1 MNSRLPETA
10 SAPSGAAAHTVAG
23 PQRLYRRLWES
34 GFRWLYVLDAV
45 AVLAAGALVM
55 TARFGTAWPQPGES
69 LMGLV
74 AFTAWVQV
82 VFYFG
87 GLYERQSRLGRRRW
101 FAGVAGLTLFAVG
114 VSALVVLP
122 TDRYAVPR
130 WNLVAVGLLVAL
142 AATGNRVLS
151 RRLRAGRFG
160 PPRVLLVGEGADTD
174 LAAEHLGETD
184 RAAVVAG
191 LAAPGEDVAAAADG
205 VDATDVVFVSDPP
218 LESVFPEPAST
229 FEAQGRGA
237 YLRVTATTTLIGLR
251 TVRVIGG
258 MPYVALRATALRP
271 SQVRLKRLTEWV
283 FLVLAGP
290 LLLVAAG
297 LVALYVRA
305 MAGPGVLYRQERTG
319 RGGVP
324 FTMAKFRTMA
334 HDAEADSG
342 PRLAD
347 AADARVVRG
356 CGWLRRSRLDE
367 LPQFWHVARGRM
379 SLVGPRPERPEMT
392 AVFGRTIP
400 GYGRRHEIA
409 PGITGLAQTRAGYH
423 TDAAYKLGHDLQ
435 YLMSWS
441 PILDLQI
448 LVATLVVV
456 LRRQP

>member
-1 MNSRLPETA
+1 MNSSLPEPLNAPVGAAA
-10 SAPSGAAAHTVAG
+10 SAPAG
-23 PQRLYRRLWES
+23 VHRLYRRLGRL

-45 AVLAAGALVM
+45 VVLASGAVVM
-55 TARFGTAWPQPGES
+55 TVRFGVDWPQPGES
-69 LMGLV
+69 LLGLV
-74 AFTAWVQV
+74 AFTVLVQV

-87 GLYERQSRLGRRRW
+87 GLYERQSRLGNRQW
-101 FAGVAGLTLFAVG
+101 FARVAGLTLVALG

-130 WNLVAVGLLVAL
+130 WNLAAVGVLVAL

-160 PPRVLLVGEGADTD
+160 PPRVLLVGETADTA

-184 RAAVVAG
+184 RAAIVVGQAG
-191 LAAPGEDVAAAADG
+191 PDEDVLAAADRTG
-205 VDATDVVFVSDPP
+205 ATDVMLVSDPP
-218 LESVFPEPAST
+218 LESVFPEPAAT
-229 FEAQGRGA
+229 FETQGRGA
-237 YLRVTATTTLIGLR
+237 YLRVTAATTLIGLR

-271 SQVRLKRLTEWV
+271 SQVRLKRLTEWA
-283 FLVLAGP
+283 VLIVAGP
-290 LLLVAAG
+290 VLVAVTA
-297 LVALYVRA
+297 LVAVYVRVA
-305 MAGPGVLYRQERTG
+305 AGPGVLYRQERTG

-324 FTMAKFRTMA
+324 FTMAKFRTMS

-347 AADARVVRG
+347 AADQRVVRG
-356 CGWLRRSRLDE
+356 CGWLRRTRLDE
-367 LPQFWHVARGRM
+367 LPQFWHVARGQM

-392 AVFGRTIP
+392 AVFEQTIT

-435 YLMSWS
+435 YLMAWS
-441 PILDLQI
+441 PFLDIQI
-448 LVATLVVV
+448 LAATLVVM
-456 LRRQP
+456 LRREP

>member
-1 MNSRLPETA
+1 MNSSLPVPDNAPDPVTAPAPAGVHRVYGRL
-10 SAPSGAAAHTVAG
+10 G
-23 PQRLYRRLWES
+23 RR

-45 AVLAAGALVM
+45 AVLGVGAVVM
-55 TARFGTAWPQPGES
+55 TVRFGLDWPQPGGS
-69 LMGLV
+69 VLGLV
-74 AFTAWVQV
+74 AFTVLVQV

-87 GLYERQSRLGRRRW
+87 GLYERQSRLGQRRW
-101 FAGVAGLTLFAVG
+101 FARVAGLTLVALG

-160 PPRVLLVGEGADTD
+160 PPRVLLVGERDDTAM
-174 LAAEHLGETD
+174 AAEHLGETD
-184 RAAVVAG
+184 RAAVVVG
-191 LAAPGEDVAAAADG
+191 QVGPGEDVLAAADRTG
-205 VDATDVVFVSDPP
+205 ASDVMLVSDPP
-218 LESVFPEPAST
+218 LESVFPEPAAT

-237 YLRVTATTTLIGLR
+237 YLRVTAATTLIGLR

-271 SQVRLKRLTEWV
+271 SQVRLKRLTE
-283 FLVLAGP
+283 LAV
-290 LLLVAAG
+290 LLVAG
-297 LVALYVRA
+297 PVLLVVGGAVGLYVRLA
-305 MAGPGVLYRQERTG
+305 AGPGVLFRQERTG

-324 FTMAKFRTMA
+324 FTMAKFRTMS

-347 AADARVVRG
+347 AADRRVVRG

-367 LPQFWHVARGRM
+367 LPQFWHVARGEM

-392 AVFGRTIP
+392 TVFERTIS

-435 YLMSWS
+435 YLMAWS
-441 PILDLQI
+441 PILDFQI
-448 LVATLVVV
+448 LAATLVVM
-456 LRRQP
+456 LRREP

>member
-1 MNSRLPETA
+1 MNYRLPDPADA
-10 SAPSGAAAHTVAG
+10 SGVSLRGAN
-23 PQRLYRRLWES
+23 RLYRRLWES
-34 GFRWLYVLDAV
+34 GFRWLYVLDAAV
-45 AVLAAGALVM
+45 VLAAGVVVM
-55 TARFGTAWPQPGES
+55 TVRFGTGWPQPAES
-69 LMGLV
+69 VLGLV
-74 AFTAWVQV
+74 AFTALVLV

-87 GLYERQSRLGRRRW
+87 GLYERQSRLGHRRW
-101 FAGVAGLTLFAVG
+101 SARVAGMTLIAVG

-130 WNLVAVGLLVAL
+130 WNLAAMAVLVAL
-142 AATGNRVLS
+142 AATGNRELS

-160 PPRVLLVGEGADTD
+160 PPRVLLVGDPVDTAM
-174 LAAEHLGETD
+174 AAEHLGETD
-184 RAAVVAG
+184 RAAIVV
-191 LAAPGEDVAAAADG
+191 GEVGPDVDVLAAADRVG
-205 VDATDVVFVSDPP
+205 ASDVMLVSDPP
-218 LESVFPEPAST
+218 LDSVFPEPATT

-237 YLRVTATTTLIGLR
+237 YMRVTATTTLIGLR

-271 SQVRLKRLTEWV
+271 SQVRLKRVIE
-283 FLVLAGP
+283 LVVLVAASP
-290 LLLVAAG
+290 LLLVGTA
-297 LVALYVRA
+297 LVAMYVRLV
-305 MAGPGVLYRQERTG
+305 AGRGVLYRQQRTG

-324 FTMAKFRTMA
+324 FTMAKFRTMT
-334 HDAEADSG
+334 HDAEVGTG

-347 AADARVVRG
+347 QADKRVVRG
-356 CGWLRRSRLDE
+356 CGWLRRTRLDE
-367 LPQFWHVARGRM
+367 LPQFWHVVRGLM

-392 AVFGRTIP
+392 EVFERTIS

-441 PILDLQI
+441 PVLDVQI
-448 LVATLVVV
+448 LARTLQVM

>member
-1 MNSRLPETA
+1 MNLSQPLPPNVSA
-10 SAPSGAAAHTVAG
+10 GPAVSAPAG
-23 PQRLYRRLWES
+23 VHRIYRRLGRL
-34 GFRWLYVLDAV
+34 GFRWLYVLDSV
-45 AVLAAGALVM
+45 AVLAAGAVVM
-55 TARFGTAWPQPGES
+55 TVRFGLDWPQPGES
-69 LMGLV
+69 LLGLV
-74 AFTAWVQV
+74 AFTVLVQV

-87 GLYERQSRLGRRRW
+87 GLYERQSRLGNRQW
-101 FAGVAGLTLFAVG
+101 FARAAGLTLVALA

-130 WNLVAVGLLVAL
+130 WNLVAVGVLVAL

-160 PPRVLLVGEGADTD
+160 PPRVLLVGDAADTAM
-174 LAAEHLGETD
+174 AAEHLGETD
-184 RAAVVAG
+184 RAAVVVG
-191 LAAPGEDVAAAADG
+191 QVGPDEDVLAAADRTG
-205 VDATDVVFVSDPP
+205 ASDVMLVSDPP
-218 LESVFPEPAST
+218 LESVFPEPAAT

-271 SQVRLKRLTEWV
+271 SQVRLKRLTELAV
-283 FLVLAGP
+283 LVVAGP
-290 LLLVAAG
+290 VLLVVGAVVG
-297 LVALYVRA
+297 LYVRLV
-305 MAGPGVLYRQERTG
+305 AGPGVLYHQERTG

-324 FTMAKFRTMA
+324 FTMAKFRTMS

-342 PRLAD
+342 PRLAE
-347 AADARVVRG
+347 AADERVVRG

-367 LPQFWHVARGRM
+367 LPQFWHVARGQM

-392 AVFGRTIP
+392 AVFERTIT

-435 YLMSWS
+435 YLMAWS

-448 LVATLVVV
+448 LAATLLVM
-456 LRRQP
+456 LRREP